1 MSVPQSVD
9 DLFKNPTLLPD
20 ESLIAVH
27 LKGGRG
33 GIIFGFDT
41 RSHKLTPG
49 HFVLPHSGAFSG
61 YDVAAVVDA
70 ARTRASFLADELR
83 TKRRESGQDQSE
95 RRNADQAP
103 AVPPQRKPDPWS
115 LPPWPWR

>member
-1 MSVPQSVD
+1 MAIPQPLD
-9 DLFKNPTLLPD
+9 DLLKSPTLLPE

-33 GIIFGFDT
+33 GIIFGLDS

-49 HFVLPHSGAFSG
+49 HLVVPHSGAFSG
-61 YDVAAVVDA
+61 YDVDAVVDA
-70 ARTRASFLADELR
+70 ARTRASFLANELR
-83 TKRRESGQDQSE
+83 SNRTSGDDRSDG
-95 RRNADQAP
+95 RNADQ
-103 AVPPQRKPDPWS
+103 RRPDPWS

>member
-1 MSVPQSVD
+1 MAISQSFD
-9 DLFKNPTLLPD
+9 NLLKNPTLLPD

-33 GIIFGFDT
+33 GIIFGLDT
-41 RSHKLTPG
+41 RSHELTPG
-49 HFVLPHSGAFSG
+49 HLVIPHSGAVRG

-70 ARTRASFLADELR
+70 ARTRASFLANELR
-83 TKRRESGQDQSE
+83 SNSRRSSADQSE
-95 RRNADQAP
+95 QRNDQA
-103 AVPPQRKPDPWS
+103 ASVPPQRKPDPWS